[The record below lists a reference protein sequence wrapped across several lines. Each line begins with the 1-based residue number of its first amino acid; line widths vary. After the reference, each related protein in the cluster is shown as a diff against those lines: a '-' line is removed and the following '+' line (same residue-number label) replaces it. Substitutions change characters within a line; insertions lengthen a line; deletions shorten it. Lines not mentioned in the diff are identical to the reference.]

1 MQLQYAMP
9 LAAREARIVMEK
21 NLNTSPITG
30 KILDIISRN
39 LRLEKNKISPAAT
52 LYLLGADSL
61 DMSLILMDIENI
73 FNIQISDED
82 ALILGEPICSIVSY
96 VDLRTALSNS
106 LQK

>member
-1 MQLQYAMP
+1 
-9 LAAREARIVMEK
+9 MEK
-21 NLNTSPITG
+21 NLNTHPTTG

-39 LRLEKNKISPAAT
+39 LRLEKNKISSAST

-73 FNIQISDED
+73 FNTKISDEE
-82 ALILGEPICSIVSY
+82 AKILGEPISSIVSY
-96 VDLRTALSNS
+96 IDLRTALSNS